1 MDFRSFLRPYMRT
14 VYLLKKSDGTDGK
27 YIGGVWAPGKDDLT
41 PFKAAITSFTD
52 DILQYG
58 EGGTYTTDDEKLFT
72 YKKLSRGQK
81 VIALDKEYTVTEER
95 DYSFY
100 GKGLRM
106 YVIRRDDI
114 ARD

>member
-14 VYLLKKSDGTDGK
+14 MHIKSGAEEGS
-27 YIGGVWAPGKDDLT
+27 YVNGVWIRGVSEPI
-41 PFKAAITSFTD
+41 PFRAVITSFTD
-52 DILQYG
+52 DVLQFG

-72 YKKLSRGQK
+72 YKRLERSQK
-81 VIALDKEYTVTEER
+81 VIVHELDYTVLEER

-106 YVIRRDDI
+106 YVIRRDGI
-114 ARD
+114 ASN